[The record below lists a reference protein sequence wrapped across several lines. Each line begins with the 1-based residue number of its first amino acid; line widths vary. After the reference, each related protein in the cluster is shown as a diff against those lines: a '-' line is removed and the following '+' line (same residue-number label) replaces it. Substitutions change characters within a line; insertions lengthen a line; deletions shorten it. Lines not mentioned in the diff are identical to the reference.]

1 MNILNILFVFVS
13 LFAALCLGLG
23 AFGDTGTPFEHYLLA
38 HKAGASAVM
47 IGLSAAVVAVA
58 NIAHLIFIMRW
69 PPPPS
74 AEEEHKDGE

>member
-23 AFGDTGTPFEHYLLA
+23 AFGDAGTPFEHYLLA
-38 HKAGASAVM
+38 HKAGTSAAM
-47 IGLSAAVVAVA
+47 LGLSAAVVAVA

-69 PPPPS
+69 PAQPKE
-74 AEEEHKDGE
+74 ADKEGE